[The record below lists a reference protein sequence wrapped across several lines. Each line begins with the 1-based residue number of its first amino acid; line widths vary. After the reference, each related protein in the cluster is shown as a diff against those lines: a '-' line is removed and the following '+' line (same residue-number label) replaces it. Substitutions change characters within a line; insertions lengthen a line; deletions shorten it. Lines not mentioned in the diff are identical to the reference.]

1 MLFTARALLILDL
14 LEEVVAF
21 IIDEDKRRKIFHFDF
36 PDSFHPQFRIGHA
49 LEALDT
55 LLGEHCR
62 AADASKVEA
71 AVFMAGIGHL
81 LAAVAFRQHH
91 HARAVGLQQINVRV
105 HAAGSGWAEE
115 PEA

>member
-1 MLFTARALLILDL
+1 MVMLAKGNRSQQVTDACHKHGGFYLG
-14 LEEVVAF
+14 
-21 IIDEDKRRKIFHFDF
+21 
-36 PDSFHPQFRIGHA
+36 SIGGPA
-49 LEALDT
+49 AVLAQQSI
-55 LLGEHCR
+55 R

-105 HAAGSGWAEE
+105 HAAGSGWAGDAGKGH
-115 PEA
+115 PHPAGDRCLP